1 MKHFLGALVF
11 ASGVLL
17 LLFCALLFIV
27 QVVLNYDPPHGD
39 YKFQMGAFAIFEG
52 FFVVVSLLLIYF
64 GVKIRRRAPARNTE
78 IEDDKLKQK
87 L

>member
-11 ASGVLL
+11 AFGVLL
-17 LLFCALLFIV
+17 LLFCALIFIV

-39 YKFQMGAFAIFEG
+39 HEFQMESFAIFEG
-52 FFVVVSLLLIYF
+52 FLVVVSLLLIYF
-64 GVKIRRRAPARNTE
+64 GFKIWRRATGKNAK
-78 IEDDKLKQK
+78 IEDDKLMQK